1 VAWQKS
7 LLRIRFLDQKQNMT
21 TQIEQFENKSQ
32 ESRTKEEE
40 KKEAREG
47 IAKSLEQKSI
57 LYVVLKLRFVNL
69 NR

>member
-1 VAWQKS
+1 
-7 LLRIRFLDQKQNMT
+7 MT
-21 TQIEQFENKSQ
+21 TQIEQFGNKSQ
-32 ESRTKEEE
+32 GSRTKEEE
-40 KKEAREG
+40 KEEAREG

>member
-1 VAWQKS
+1 
-7 LLRIRFLDQKQNMT
+7 MT
-21 TQIEQFENKSQ
+21 TEIEQFGNKSQ

-40 KKEAREG
+40 KEAREG